1 MEEDGGFPEMIKN
14 YLNLKQI
21 VKQSKIESERLE
33 NEYET
38 TLNDTKLK
46 LNTADSQ
53 LNKMY
58 QEVV

>member
-14 YLNLKQI
+14 YLKLKQI